1 MSNITFGA
9 EMTGTWYEVEGLSY
23 CEDDNSYT
31 PYTYNRQAWCSP
43 VALRCELTCAWYPGN
58 LFEQMFETFETKE

>member
-1 MSNITFGA
+1 
-9 EMTGTWYEVEGLSY
+9 MTGTWYEVEGLSY

-43 VALRCELTCAWYPGN
+43 VALRCELTCAWHKEDLVEM
-58 LFEQMFETFETKE
+58 LFGQ